1 MDRWQVGFP
10 HSINLSM
17 RIKLM
22 RDFSNPRYSLLR
34 YVRGVGLM
42 STSVKRPPGL
52 VALFLVEMWERFSY
66 YGMRAILILYLV
78 DQVQNGGLGFSTAD
92 AAAIYGLYT
101 ASAYILALPGGW
113 VADRFWGSKRAI
125 IIGGIAIMIGHILL
139 AISGTAASVFFVGLV
154 CIAVGTGLVKPNIST
169 IVGQLY
175 DKNDIGG
182 RDAGFSFFY
191 MGINIGAILGG
202 LIAGYLGENW
212 GWHWGFGAAAVAMF
226 LGLVNFLHACRTS
239 LRDKGGVPSAHHHPD
254 AATGR
259 RDHIFT
265 GIIGGTVVAL
275 VAAAAVTGLIDLTSA
290 QGLAKAMGL
299 VIITVAVGFF
309 LNIYFAGDLTGPEK
323 RRMIVLAIL
332 FVAAALFWS
341 GFEQAGSSL
350 SLFAND
356 LTVREVGSFTVPAS
370 WFQNLNALFIIL
382 LTPAFAAFW
391 VYAEQRWTIPVFV
404 KFGLALVAM
413 GLGYLILVP
422 AAQTAATGVKVTAL
436 FLICTYLLHTVG
448 ELMLSP
454 VGLSTFSRLAPER
467 FTSQMMGFWF
477 VASSLG
483 NLMAGLLASG
493 MDTEQASGLPDAF
506 FRIFLT
512 SAAVGVVLILLARPL
527 TRWALGGSER
537 LEETAPAQ

>member
-1 MDRWQVGFP
+1 
-10 HSINLSM
+10 
-17 RIKLM
+17 
-22 RDFSNPRYSLLR
+22 
-34 YVRGVGLM
+34 M
-42 STSVKRPPGL
+42 STSVKYPSGL
-52 VALFLVEMWERFSY
+52 IALFFVEMWERFSY
-66 YGMRAILILYLV
+66 YGMRAILILFLV
-78 DQVQNGGLGFSTAD
+78 DQVQNGGLGLTTAD

-113 VADRFWGSKRAI
+113 IADRFWGCKRAI
-125 IIGGIAIMIGHILL
+125 IIGGVAIMLGHILL
-139 AISGTAASVFFVGLV
+139 AVSGTAATIFFVGLV
-154 CIAVGTGLVKPNIST
+154 CIAIGTGLVKPNIST
-169 IVGQLY
+169 LVGQLY

-202 LIAGYLGENW
+202 LIAGYLGETW

-226 LGLVNFLHACRTS
+226 VGLVNFVYAGRTS
-239 LRDKGGVPSAHHHPD
+239 LRDKGSVPAVHHHPD
-254 AATGR
+254 ATTGR
-259 RDHIFT
+259 RDRLFT
-265 GIIGGTVVAL
+265 GVIGGLVVVL
-275 VAAAAVTGLIDLTSA
+275 VAAAAITGQIELTNA
-290 QGLAKAMGL
+290 QGLAKAMGM
-299 VIITVAVGFF
+299 VIITVAVAFF

-356 LTVREVGSFTVPAS
+356 LTQRDLGGFIVPAS

-391 VYAEQRWTIPVFV
+391 IYAEQRWTIPVFV
-404 KFGLALVAM
+404 KFGAALVAM

-422 AAQTAATGVKVTAL
+422 AAQAASTGVKVSAL
-436 FLICTYLLHTVG
+436 FLIATYLLHTVG

-483 NLMAGLLASG
+483 NLMAGLLAAG
-493 MDTEQASGLPDAF
+493 MDTEHAAGLPEAF
-506 FRIFLT
+506 LRICLT
-512 SAAVGVVLILLARPL
+512 SATFGILLILLARPV

-537 LEETAPAQ
+537 IEETAPAQ

>member
-1 MDRWQVGFP
+1 MPKSV
-10 HSINLSM
+10 
-17 RIKLM
+17 
-22 RDFSNPRYSLLR
+22 RY
-34 YVRGVGLM
+34 
-42 STSVKRPPGL
+42 PPGL
-52 VALFLVEMWERFSY
+52 VALFFVEMWERFSY
-66 YGMRAILILYLV
+66 YGMRAILILFLV
-78 DQVQNGGLGFSTAD
+78 DQVQSGGLGLSTPD

-113 VADRFWGSKRAI
+113 IADRFWGCKRAI
-125 IIGGIAIMIGHILL
+125 VLGGIAIMIGHILL
-139 AISGTAASVFFVGLV
+139 AISGSTAAIFFFGLV

-169 IVGQLY
+169 LVGQLY

-202 LIAGYLGENW
+202 LIAGYLGEKW
-212 GWHWGFGAAAVAMF
+212 GWHWGFGAAAIAMF
-226 LGLVNFLHACRTS
+226 FGLVNFVHASRTS
-239 LRDKGGVPSAHHHPD
+239 LRDKGGVPAVHLHAD
-254 AATGR
+254 AATGK
-259 RDHIFT
+259 RDHLFT
-265 GIIGGTVVAL
+265 GIIGGAVVVL
-275 VAAAAVTGLIDLTSA
+275 VAASAMAGLIDLTSA
-290 QGLAKAMGL
+290 QGLAKAMGM

-309 LNIYFAGDLTGPEK
+309 LNIYLAGDLTGPEK

-356 LTVREVGSFTVPAS
+356 LTMREIGSFTVPAS

-382 LTPAFAAFW
+382 LTPVFAAFW
-391 VYAEQRWTIPVFV
+391 IFAEQRWTIPVFV

-422 AAQTAATGVKVTAL
+422 AAQTAATGVKVSAL
-436 FLICTYLLHTVG
+436 FLIATYLLHTVG
-448 ELMLSP
+448 ELLLSP

-483 NLMAGLLASG
+483 NLMAGLLAAG
-493 MDTEQASGLPDAF
+493 MNTEQAAGLPDAF
-506 FRIFLT
+506 LRIFLT
-512 SAAVGVVLILLARPL
+512 SAAFGVVLVLIARPL

-537 LEETAPAQ
+537 LEEAPATR

>member
-1 MDRWQVGFP
+1 MPKSV
-10 HSINLSM
+10 
-17 RIKLM
+17 
-22 RDFSNPRYSLLR
+22 RY
-34 YVRGVGLM
+34 
-42 STSVKRPPGL
+42 PPGL
-52 VALFLVEMWERFSY
+52 VALFFVEMWERFSY
-66 YGMRAILILYLV
+66 YGMRAILILFLV
-78 DQVQNGGLGFSTAD
+78 DQVQSGGLGLSTPD

-113 VADRFWGSKRAI
+113 IADRFWGCKRAI
-125 IIGGIAIMIGHILL
+125 VLGGIAIMIGHILL
-139 AISGTAASVFFVGLV
+139 ALSGSTAAIFFFGLV

-169 IVGQLY
+169 LVGQLY

-202 LIAGYLGENW
+202 LIAGYLGEKW
-212 GWHWGFGAAAVAMF
+212 GWHWGFGVAAIAMF
-226 LGLVNFLHACRTS
+226 FGLVNFVHASRTS
-239 LRDKGGVPSAHHHPD
+239 LRDKGGVPAVHLHAD
-254 AATGR
+254 AATGK
-259 RDHIFT
+259 RDHVFT
-265 GIIGGTVVAL
+265 GIIGGAVVVL
-275 VAAAAVTGLIDLTSA
+275 VAASAMAGLIDLTSA
-290 QGLAKAMGL
+290 QGLAKAMGM

-309 LNIYFAGDLTGPEK
+309 LNIYLAGDLTGPEK

-356 LTVREVGSFTVPAS
+356 LTMREIGSFTVPAS

-382 LTPAFAAFW
+382 LTPVFAAFW
-391 VYAEQRWTIPVFV
+391 IFAEQRWTIPVFV

-422 AAQTAATGVKVTAL
+422 AAQTAATGVKVSAL
-436 FLICTYLLHTVG
+436 FLIATYLLHTVG
-448 ELMLSP
+448 ELLLSP

-483 NLMAGLLASG
+483 NLMAGLLAAG
-493 MDTEQASGLPDAF
+493 MNTEQAAGLPDAF
-506 FRIFLT
+506 LRIFLT
-512 SAAVGVVLILLARPL
+512 SAAFGVVLVLIARPL

-537 LEETAPAQ
+537 LEEAPATR

>member
-1 MDRWQVGFP
+1 MSF
-10 HSINLSM
+10 LA
-17 RIKLM
+17 
-22 RDFSNPRYSLLR
+22 RYPK
-34 YVRGVGLM
+34 GL
-42 STSVKRPPGL
+42 P
-52 VALFLVEMWERFSY
+52 ALFLVEIWERLSY
-66 YGMRAILILYLV
+66 YGMRAILILFLV
-78 DQVQNGGLGFSTAD
+78 DQLQNGGLGLGKAD

-113 VADRFWGSKRAI
+113 MADRFWGSKRAI
-125 IIGGIAIMIGHILL
+125 IVGAVVIMIGHILL
-139 AISGTAASVFFVGLV
+139 AFSGHTAAIFFVGLT
-154 CIAVGTGLVKPNIST
+154 CIAIGTGLLKPNIST
-169 IVGQLY
+169 IVGELY

-191 MGINIGAILGG
+191 MGINVGAILGG

-212 GWHWGFGAAAVAMF
+212 GWHWGFGAAAVAMLF
-226 LGLVNFLHACRTS
+226 GLLNFLHAARTS
-239 LRDKGGVPSAHHHPD
+239 LRDKGERPAVHHHPD
-254 AATGR
+254 AATGK
-259 RDHIFT
+259 RDHVFT
-265 GIIGGTVVAL
+265 GVIVGAVLILIAIAAL
-275 VAAAAVTGLIDLTSA
+275 TGQISLTSA
-290 QGLAKAMGL
+290 QGLAQAMGM

-309 LNIYFAGDLTGPEK
+309 LNIYFAGDLNGPEK

-350 SLFAND
+350 SLFASD
-356 LTVREVGSFTVPAS
+356 LTRRELGSFLVPAS

-382 LTPAFAAFW
+382 LTPFFAAFW
-391 VYAEQRWTIPVFV
+391 IYAEKRWEIPVFV
-404 KFGLALVAM
+404 KFGAALILM

-422 AAQTAATGVKVTAL
+422 AASTAATGVKVSAL
-436 FLICTYLLHTVG
+436 FLVGTYLLHTVG

-483 NLMAGLLASG
+483 NLMAGLLAAG
-493 MDTEQASGLPDAF
+493 MDTEHAAGLPEAF
-506 FRIFLT
+506 MRIFLT
-512 SAAVGVVLILLARPL
+512 GAAFGIVLIVLARPL

-537 LEETAPAQ
+537 LEEPVKAH

>member
-1 MDRWQVGFP
+1 
-10 HSINLSM
+10 
-17 RIKLM
+17 
-22 RDFSNPRYSLLR
+22 
-34 YVRGVGLM
+34 M
-42 STSVKRPPGL
+42 STSVKYPSGL
-52 VALFLVEMWERFSY
+52 VALFFVEMWERFSY

-78 DQVQNGGLGFSTAD
+78 DQVQNGGLGLTTAD

-113 VADRFWGSKRAI
+113 IADRFWGSKRAI
-125 IIGGIAIMIGHILL
+125 FVGGTAIMLGHLLL
-139 AISGTAASVFFVGLV
+139 AISGAAATIFFLGLV
-154 CIAVGTGLVKPNIST
+154 FIAIGTGLLKPNIST
-169 IVGQLY
+169 LVGQLY

-212 GWHWGFGAAAVAMF
+212 GWHWGFGAAAVAMLF
-226 LGLVNFLHACRTS
+226 GLVNFLHASRTS
-239 LRDKGGVPSAHHHPD
+239 LRDKGGVPAVHHHPD

-259 RDHIFT
+259 RDHVFT
-265 GIIGGTVVAL
+265 GLIGGVVVVL

-290 QGLAKAMGL
+290 SGLAKAMG
-299 VIITVAVGFF
+299 VIIVTVAVGFF
-309 LNIYFAGDLTGPEK
+309 LNIFLAGDLTGPEK
-323 RRMIVLAIL
+323 RRMIVLAVL

-350 SLFAND
+350 NLFAND
-356 LTVREVGSFTVPAS
+356 LTQRELGSFTVPAS

-391 VYAEQRWTIPVFV
+391 IYAEQRWTIPVFV
-404 KFGLALVAM
+404 KFGAALIAM

-422 AAQTAATGVKVTAL
+422 AAQSAATGVKVSAL
-436 FLICTYLLHTVG
+436 FLIATYLLHTVG
-448 ELMLSP
+448 ELLLSP

-483 NLMAGLLASG
+483 NLMAGLLAAG
-493 MDTEQASGLPDAF
+493 MDTEHAAGLQDAF
-506 FRIFLT
+506 MRIFMT
-512 SAAVGVVLILLARPL
+512 SAAFGVVLILLARPL

-537 LEETAPAQ
+537 LDETAPAQ

>member
-1 MDRWQVGFP
+1 MPKSV
-10 HSINLSM
+10 
-17 RIKLM
+17 
-22 RDFSNPRYSLLR
+22 RY
-34 YVRGVGLM
+34 
-42 STSVKRPPGL
+42 PPGL
-52 VALFLVEMWERFSY
+52 VALFFVEMWERFSY
-66 YGMRAILILYLV
+66 YGMRAILILFLV
-78 DQVQNGGLGFSTAD
+78 DQVQSGGLGLSTPD

-113 VADRFWGSKRAI
+113 IADRFWGCKRAI
-125 IIGGIAIMIGHILL
+125 VLGGVAIMIGHILL
-139 AISGTAASVFFVGLV
+139 AISGSTAAIFFFGLV

-169 IVGQLY
+169 LVGQLY

-202 LIAGYLGENW
+202 LIAGYLGEKW
-212 GWHWGFGAAAVAMF
+212 GWHWGFGAAAIAMF
-226 LGLVNFLHACRTS
+226 FGLVNFVLAGRTS
-239 LRDKGGVPSAHHHPD
+239 LRDKGGVPAVHVHAD
-254 AATGR
+254 AATGK
-259 RDHIFT
+259 RDHLFT
-265 GIIGGTVVAL
+265 GIIGGAVVVL
-275 VAAAAVTGLIDLTSA
+275 VAASAMAGLIDLTSA
-290 QGLAKAMGL
+290 QGLAKAMGM

-309 LNIYFAGDLTGPEK
+309 LNIYLAGDLTGPEK

-332 FVAAALFWS
+332 FIAAALFWS

-356 LTVREVGSFTVPAS
+356 LTMREIGSFTVPAS

-382 LTPAFAAFW
+382 LTPVFAAFW
-391 VYAEQRWTIPVFV
+391 IYAEQRWTIPVFV

-422 AAQTAATGVKVTAL
+422 AAQTAATGVKVSAL
-436 FLICTYLLHTVG
+436 FLIATYLLHTVG
-448 ELMLSP
+448 ELLLSP

-483 NLMAGLLASG
+483 NLMAGLLAAG
-493 MDTEQASGLPDAF
+493 MNTEQAAGLPDAF
-506 FRIFLT
+506 LRIFLT
-512 SAAVGVVLILLARPL
+512 SAAFGVVLVLIARPL

-537 LEETAPAQ
+537 LEEASATH

>member
-1 MDRWQVGFP
+1 MSFLAKYP
-10 HSINLSM
+10 
-17 RIKLM
+17 K
-22 RDFSNPRYSLLR
+22 
-34 YVRGVGLM
+34 GL
-42 STSVKRPPGL
+42 P
-52 VALFLVEMWERFSY
+52 ALFLVEMWERFSY
-66 YGMRAILILYLV
+66 YGMRAILILFLV
-78 DQVQNGGLGFSTAD
+78 DQVQNGGLGLDKAD

-113 VADRFWGSKRAI
+113 IADRFWGSKRAI
-125 IIGGIAIMIGHILL
+125 IVGGVVIMIGHILL
-139 AISGTAASVFFVGLV
+139 AFSGHTAAIFFLGLV
-154 CIAVGTGLVKPNIST
+154 CIAIGTGLLKPNIST

-202 LIAGYLGENW
+202 LVAGYLGEAW

-226 LGLVNFLHACRTS
+226 FGLVNFLHAARTS
-239 LRDKGGVPSAHHHPD
+239 LRDKGERPPVHHHPD
-254 AATGR
+254 AAAGK
-259 RDHIFT
+259 RDHVFT
-265 GIIGGTVVAL
+265 GMIGGAVVVL
-275 VAAAAVTGLIDLTSA
+275 IAAAAVTGQISLTSA
-290 QGLAKAMGL
+290 QGLAQAMGM
-299 VIITVAVGFF
+299 VIITVAIGFF
-309 LNIYFAGDLTGPEK
+309 LNIYLAGDLSGAEK

-350 SLFAND
+350 SLFASD
-356 LTVREVGSFTVPAS
+356 LTQRQLGSFLVPAS

-382 LTPAFAAFW
+382 LTPAFASFW
-391 VYAEQRWTIPVFV
+391 IYAEKRWEIPVFV
-404 KFGLALVAM
+404 KFGAALVFM

-422 AAQTAATGVKVTAL
+422 AAGTAATGVKVTAL
-436 FLICTYLLHTVG
+436 FLVGTYLLHTIG

-483 NLMAGLLASG
+483 NLMAGLLAAG
-493 MDTEQASGLPDAF
+493 MDTEHAAGLPEAF
-506 FRIFLT
+506 MRIFMT
-512 SAAVGVVLILLARPL
+512 SAAFGIVLILLARPL

-537 LEETAPAQ
+537 LEEPAAAH

>member
-1 MDRWQVGFP
+1 MPKSV
-10 HSINLSM
+10 
-17 RIKLM
+17 
-22 RDFSNPRYSLLR
+22 RY
-34 YVRGVGLM
+34 
-42 STSVKRPPGL
+42 PPGL
-52 VALFLVEMWERFSY
+52 VALFFVEMWERFSY
-66 YGMRAILILYLV
+66 YGMRAILILFLV
-78 DQVQNGGLGFSTAD
+78 DQVQSGGLGLSTPD

-113 VADRFWGSKRAI
+113 IADRFWGCKRAI
-125 IIGGIAIMIGHILL
+125 VLGGIAIMIGHILL
-139 AISGTAASVFFVGLV
+139 ALSGSTAAIFFFGLV

-169 IVGQLY
+169 LVGQLY

-202 LIAGYLGENW
+202 LIAGYLGEKW
-212 GWHWGFGAAAVAMF
+212 GWHWGFGAAAIAMF
-226 LGLVNFLHACRTS
+226 FGLVNFVHASRTS
-239 LRDKGGVPSAHHHPD
+239 LRDKGGVPVVHLHAD
-254 AATGR
+254 AATGK
-259 RDHIFT
+259 RDHLFT
-265 GIIGGTVVAL
+265 GIIGGAVVVL
-275 VAAAAVTGLIDLTSA
+275 VAASAMAGLIDLTSA
-290 QGLAKAMGL
+290 QGLAKAMGM

-309 LNIYFAGDLTGPEK
+309 LNIYLAGDLTGPEK

-356 LTVREVGSFTVPAS
+356 LTMREIGSFTVPAS

-382 LTPAFAAFW
+382 LTPVFAAFW
-391 VYAEQRWTIPVFV
+391 IYAEQRWTIPVFV

-422 AAQTAATGVKVTAL
+422 AAQTAATGVKVSAL
-436 FLICTYLLHTVG
+436 FLIATYLLHTVG
-448 ELMLSP
+448 ELLLSP

-483 NLMAGLLASG
+483 NLMAGLLAAG
-493 MDTEQASGLPDAF
+493 MNTEQAAGLPDAF
-506 FRIFLT
+506 LRIFLT
-512 SAAVGVVLILLARPL
+512 SAAFGVVLVLIARPL

-537 LEETAPAQ
+537 LEEAPATR